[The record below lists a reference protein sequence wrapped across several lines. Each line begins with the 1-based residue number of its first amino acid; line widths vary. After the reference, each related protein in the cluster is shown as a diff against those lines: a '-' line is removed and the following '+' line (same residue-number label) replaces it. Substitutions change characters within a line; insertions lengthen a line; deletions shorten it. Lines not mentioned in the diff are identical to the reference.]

1 MSDASKGAVTAISII
16 GYSSDER
23 LITTGSSISSG
34 NSLRMELTF
43 LVASIATKSAS
54 ALLSS
59 STKISARPGL
69 VAERTC
75 LK

>member
-1 MSDASKGAVTAISII
+1 M
-16 GYSSDER
+16 
-23 LITTGSSISSG
+23 TTGSSISSG